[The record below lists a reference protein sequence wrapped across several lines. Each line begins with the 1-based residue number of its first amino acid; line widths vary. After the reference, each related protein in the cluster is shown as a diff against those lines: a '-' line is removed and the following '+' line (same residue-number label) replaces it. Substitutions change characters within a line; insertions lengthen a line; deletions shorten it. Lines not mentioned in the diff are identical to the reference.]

1 MENFYQNLIEESK
14 LKQNLM
20 ELGIKVLMQESKP
33 NLNVIGRAIQA
44 LEAEKQNQKY
54 NEESLAQYISGEAQR
69 KAEAKRKL
77 GMV

>member
-20 ELGIKVLMQESKP
+20 EIGIKVMMQDTKP
-33 NLNVIGRAIQA
+33 NLNVIGKAIQA
-44 LEAEKQNQKY
+44 LEAEKQQQKLH
-54 NEESLAQYISGEAQR
+54 EESLAQYVSGEAQR
-69 KAEAKRKL
+69 RAEAKRKL

>member
-44 LEAEKQNQKY
+44 LEAERQNQKHK
-54 NEESLAQYISGEAQR
+54 EESLAQYISGEAER

-77 GMV
+77 GMI